1 MSVSSDRVRVLIA
14 DADHMGSQLMASAL
28 GRFRNDFEVVGIACS
43 PQEAFRKVE
52 ATRPHVAVLS
62 TGLRDGEQTGL
73 GVLERLRDSH
83 PRTTPIMLL
92 QSPDRETVIDAFC
105 GGARGILCRADSFQS
120 LAKCIRCVHNGQIWA
135 SNAQIEFLLEA
146 LPQLR
151 PRLNKSKG
159 ADLLTPREQEV
170 TRLVAEGMKN
180 REIAEILHV
189 TEHKVS
195 NYLYRIFEKLG
206 VSSRVQ
212 LILYA
217 MSQKK
222 RRPGSDAVAIAT

>member
-146 LPQLR
+146 LP
-151 PRLNKSKG
+151 
-159 ADLLTPREQEV
+159 
-170 TRLVAEGMKN
+170 
-180 REIAEILHV
+180 
-189 TEHKVS
+189 
-195 NYLYRIFEKLG
+195 
-206 VSSRVQ
+206 SSDR
-212 LILYA
+212 
-217 MSQKK
+217 
-222 RRPGSDAVAIAT
+222 G